1 MMCHDMQNE
10 KDILATLQSQPNT
23 SELPQNKS
31 GRGYFRWVIC
41 AVLFLGMTKNYV
53 DRQVIGV
60 LKTTL
65 QNDLHW
71 TEIDYGNLVFAF
83 QAAYAAGLVIA
94 GGLIDRLGTRIGYAL
109 AVTFWSLAGM
119 AHGLAQSITSFVLA
133 RAALGLSESAV
144 FPASLKAVAEW
155 FPKRE
160 RALATGIFNAGTN
173 VGALVTPLAVPL
185 ITQRWGWRWAF
196 LLLGALGFAWLALWL
211 WIYRRPEEH
220 PYCTA
225 EELKLIHSD
234 PPAAASEFPWIS
246 LLSYRQT
253 WAFALGK
260 FITDPVWWFYLFWVP
275 DFLQRTHGLTLM
287 QVGLPIL
294 VIYLIAD
301 AGSVAGGWV
310 SSYCIKH
317 GWSVNAARKTALLL
331 CAVCALPI
339 VLAPDATSAWRAV
352 FLIGCAAAAHQG
364 FSANLFTLPSD
375 TFPQKA
381 VASVVGFGGMAG
393 AVSGMLV
400 AKVLSYHLQWTGS
413 YKTPFLMAG
422 SAYLLALAVIHVLA
436 PRLEAAKLELTATA

>member
-1 MMCHDMQNE
+1 VSRYRDQ
-10 KDILATLQSQPNT
+10 KDILATLQNQPNT
-23 SELPQNKS
+23 SDPPQSK
-31 GRGYFRWVIC
+31 RGGHFRWIIC
-41 AVLFLGMTKNYV
+41 AVLFLGMTKNYM

-83 QAAYAAGLVIA
+83 QAAYAAGLMIA
-94 GGLIDRLGTRIGYAL
+94 GGVIDRLGTRVGYAL

-119 AHGLAQSITSFVLA
+119 AHGLAHSVTSFVVA
-133 RAALGLSESAV
+133 RGALGLSESAV

-155 FPKRE
+155 FPQRE

-173 VGALVTPLAVPL
+173 VGALITPLAVPW

-196 LLLGALGFAWLALWL
+196 LLVGGLGFAWLGLWL

-225 EELKLIHSD
+225 AELQLIRGD
-234 PPAAASEFPWIS
+234 PPSAAAKVPWIS

-260 FITDPVWWFYLFWVP
+260 LITDPVWWFYLFWVP
-275 DFLQRTHGLTLM
+275 DFLQRSHGLTLM

-301 AGSVAGGWV
+301 AGSVAGGWI
-310 SSYCIKH
+310 SSFAIKH
-317 GWSVNAARKTALLL
+317 VWSVNAGRKSALLL
-331 CAVCALPI
+331 CAVGALPI
-339 VLAPDATSAWRAV
+339 VLAPGASTIWRAV

-375 TFPQKA
+375 TFPQKV

-393 AVSGMLV
+393 AVSGMVV

-422 SAYLLALAVIHVLA
+422 FAYLLAFAVIHLLA
-436 PRLEAAKLELTATA
+436 PRLEAAKLKLTVAA

>member
-31 GRGYFRWVIC
+31 GRGYFRWIIC

>member
-1 MMCHDMQNE
+1 MMCHDTDDE

-23 SELPQNKS
+23 SEAPRNKS

-94 GGLIDRLGTRIGYAL
+94 GGLIDRLGTRVGYAL

-119 AHGLAQSITSFVLA
+119 AHGLAHSVTSFVVA
-133 RAALGLSESAV
+133 RGALGLSESAV

-225 EELKLIHSD
+225 QELKLIRSD
-234 PPAAASEFPWIS
+234 PPSAAAEFPWIR
-246 LLSYRQT
+246 LLSCRQT

-310 SSYCIKH
+310 SSFSIKR
-317 GWSVNAARKTALLL
+317 GWSVNAARKAALLL

-339 VLAPDATSAWRAV
+339 ALAPNTTSTWRAV
-352 FLIGCAAAAHQG
+352 FLIGWAAAAHQG
-364 FSANLFTLPSD
+364 FSANLLTLPSD

-400 AKVLSYHLQWTGS
+400 AKILSYHLQWTGS
-413 YKTPFLMAG
+413 YKTPFLLAG

-436 PRLEAAKLELTATA
+436 PRLEAAKLELTVRA